1 MNRIKELRTEAKLT
15 QYELGQII
23 GVSDA
28 SINKYEK
35 DLMTPKID
43 KLEKMAEVFHVSV
56 DYLTGRTDSRVGI
69 PGHWDDLAKKMN
81 IGPNLNLKSNKNNE
95 NSSEELEL
103 ILHFRKLNDS
113 GKNEALKQVENLSKI
128 TDYTN

>member
-15 QYELGQII
+15 QYELGKII

-56 DYLTGRTDSRVGI
+56 DYLTGRTDSRVGF
-69 PGHWDDLAKKMN
+69 PGHWDELAKKMN
-81 IGPNLNLKSNKNNE
+81 IGPNLNLKSNKHTENN
-95 NSSEELEL
+95 SKELEL

-128 TDYTN
+128 IDYTN